1 MSEILNLAWNEVINL
16 PEEKQEQIAYMILEE
31 MEDDKFWE
39 VQFKKSE
46 KELASIAHKVMN
58 EIKAKR
64 YREHGFGDL

>member
-16 PEEKQEQIAYMILEE
+16 PEEKQEQIAYIILEE

-39 VQFKKSE
+39 VQFQKSE
-46 KELASIAHKVMN
+46 KELASIAHKVRN
-58 EIKAKR
+58 DIKAKR